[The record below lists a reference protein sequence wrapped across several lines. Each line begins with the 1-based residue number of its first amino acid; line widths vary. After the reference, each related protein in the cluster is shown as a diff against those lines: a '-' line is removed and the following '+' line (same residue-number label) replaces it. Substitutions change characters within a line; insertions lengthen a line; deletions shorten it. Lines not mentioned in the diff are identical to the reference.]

1 MTDEPT
7 PWGNLKK
14 FGRAPLSHSGH
25 HHVHTLVS
33 TAEELDDVVA
43 SACGAARYAIDTE
56 FHRERTYFPQ
66 VALIQLA
73 WDDELVL
80 IDPLDI
86 DLKPLAQLLEGDGLC
101 IFHAGVQDLEVLDLS
116 CGTIPKYI
124 FDTQIAA
131 GFLGVAT
138 ASLSS
143 LLDRFLGVSLPKG
156 DRLTDWLRRPLTD
169 DQLNYAASD
178 VEYLLQLTDV
188 LQADLEKEGRS
199 LWADEEC
206 ELLKDRPRNRRVPE
220 EAILRIKEARSLKGQ
235 AFRVATSIAAWRE
248 QRAADSNTP
257 VRQVLSDLGVVAI
270 AQQAPSS
277 IEKLRGLRGVE
288 GRHLRDGADNEI
300 LTAIQV
306 GLRMSPTE
314 RQPPRAPELPKH
326 LRPVVTLVTAWIAQ
340 LARDHRLDPALLATR
355 ADVEALLKKDPDSR
369 LTRGWRQDLVG
380 KPIAQLVGG
389 EAAVAFDGD
398 GHLVLEARS
407 GLALPA

>member
-1 MTDEPT
+1 M
-7 PWGNLKK
+7 
-14 FGRAPLSHSGH
+14 
-25 HHVHTLVS
+25 HTLVS
-33 TAEELDDVVA
+33 TAEELDDVITSA
-43 SACGAARYAIDTE
+43 STAERYAIDTE

-73 WDDELVL
+73 WQDELVL
-80 IDPLDI
+80 IDPLEV
-86 DLKPLAQLLEGDGLC
+86 DLKPLAELLDGNGLC

-116 CGTIPKYI
+116 CGTIPSRI

-131 GFLGVAT
+131 GFLGVST

-143 LLDRFLGVSLPKG
+143 LLDRFLSISLPKG

-169 DQLNYAASD
+169 DQLKYAASD
-178 VEYLLQLTDV
+178 VEHLIRLTDV
-188 LQADLEKEGRS
+188 LEEQLDEEGRS
-199 LWADEEC
+199 LWAAEES

-220 EAILRIKEARSLKGQ
+220 EAILRIKEARSMKGQ
-235 AFRVATSIAAWRE
+235 AFRVATAVAAWRE
-248 QRAADSNTP
+248 QRAAETNTP
-257 VRQVLSDLGVVAI
+257 VRQILSDLGVVAI
-270 AQQAPSS
+270 AQQAPANSD
-277 IEKLRGLRGVE
+277 KLRGLRGVE
-288 GRHLRDGADNEI
+288 GRHLRDGADQEI
-300 LTAIQV
+300 LTAVQV
-306 GLRMSPTE
+306 GIRMSPSD

-355 ADVEALLKKDPDSR
+355 ADVEALLKKDMTGR
-369 LTRGWRQDLVG
+369 LSRGWRQDMVG

-407 GLALPA
+407 GQSLPS